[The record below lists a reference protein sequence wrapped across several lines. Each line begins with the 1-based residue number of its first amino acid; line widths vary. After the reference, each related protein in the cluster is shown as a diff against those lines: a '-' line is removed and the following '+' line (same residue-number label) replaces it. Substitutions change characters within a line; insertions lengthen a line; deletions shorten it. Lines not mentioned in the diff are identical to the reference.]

1 MGRGCI
7 LTTDI
12 DPFIRGLKARAT
24 MPNSVLVHS
33 PATLSNLGC
42 GFDVLGL
49 ALTAPFDAVRLT
61 RSPKPGVRIRH
72 HDSYNLPTDPLRNVA
87 GAALLALLK
96 EVPDAIG
103 FEMEITKGIKPGSG
117 VGSSAASAVGA
128 VVAANAL
135 LGNRFSKMQLVD
147 FALAGEVVAS
157 GARHADNIAPA
168 LFGGLTVVRA
178 LVPVLD
184 IIALPAPPLWVAVV
198 HPQIEVKTSDSRKV
212 LPTAVPLALAVRQW
226 ANVAGLVAGFLT
238 ADYALIGRSLD
249 DYIVE
254 PARQHLIPGLAEA
267 RKRAL
272 AAGAIG
278 GGISGSGPSIF
289 MLNRTEATA
298 KAVGAALGSVFAELR
313 IAFNVYV
320 GPVAAQGARVVSE
333 S

>member
-1 MGRGCI
+1 M
-7 LTTDI
+7 L
-12 DPFIRGLKARAT
+12 
-24 MPNSVLVHS
+24 NSVLVHS

-49 ALTAPFDAVRLT
+49 ALAAPYDAVRLT
-61 RSPKPGVRIRH
+61 LSSVPGVRIQH
-72 HDSYNLPTDPLRNVA
+72 LDPYKLPTEPARNVA
-87 GAALLALLK
+87 GVALLALLR
-96 EVPDAIG
+96 EVPEAVG
-103 FEMEITKGIKPGSG
+103 FDVEITKGIKPGSG

-135 LGNRFSKMQLVD
+135 LGNRFTKMQLME
-147 FALAGEVVAS
+147 FAMAGEVVAS

-168 LFGGLTVVRA
+168 IFGGFTVVRA
-178 LVPVLD
+178 VEPVLD

-212 LPTAVPLALAVRQW
+212 LPAAVPLGLAVRQW

-238 ADYALIGRSLD
+238 ADYDLIGRSLD

-254 PARQHLIPGLAEA
+254 PARLPLIPGLAEA

-272 AAGAIG
+272 TAGAIG

-289 MLNRTEATA
+289 MLNRTEETA
-298 KAVGAALGSVFAELR
+298 HAVGAALGSVFAELG

-320 GPVAAQGARVVSE
+320 GPVGTEGARVVAE
-333 S
+333 W

>member
-1 MGRGCI
+1 M
-7 LTTDI
+7 L
-12 DPFIRGLKARAT
+12 
-24 MPNSVLVHS
+24 NSVLVHS

-42 GFDVLGL
+42 GFDVFGL
-49 ALTAPFDAVRLT
+49 ALAAPYDTIRLT
-61 RSPKPGVRIRH
+61 RSSEPGVRIQH
-72 HDSYNLPTDPLRNVA
+72 LDGYNLPTEPTRNVA
-87 GAALLALLK
+87 GVALLMLLQ
-96 EVPDAIG
+96 EVPETIG
-103 FEMEITKGIKPGSG
+103 FDVEITKGIKPGSG

-135 LGNRFSKMQLVD
+135 LGNRFTKMQLVE
-147 FALAGEVVAS
+147 FAMAGEVVAC

-168 LFGGLTVVRA
+168 IFGGFTVVRA
-178 LVPVLD
+178 VEPVLD
-184 IIALPAPPLWVAVV
+184 ILALPAPPLWVAVV

-212 LPTAVPLALAVRQW
+212 LPVAVPLALAVRQW

-238 ADYALIGRSLD
+238 ADYDLIGRSLD

-254 PARQHLIPGLAEA
+254 PARLPLIPGLAEA

-289 MLNRTEATA
+289 MLNRTEETA
-298 KAVGAALGSVFAELR
+298 QAVGAALGSVFAELE

-320 GPVAAQGARVVSE
+320 GPVGTEGARVVAE
-333 S
+333 W

>member
-1 MGRGCI
+1 M
-7 LTTDI
+7 L
-12 DPFIRGLKARAT
+12 
-24 MPNSVLVHS
+24 NSVLVHS

-42 GFDVLGL
+42 GFDVFGL
-49 ALTAPFDAVRLT
+49 ALAAPYDTIRLT
-61 RSPKPGVRIRH
+61 RRAAPGVRIQH
-72 HDSYNLPTDPLRNVA
+72 LDPYHLPTEPTRNVA
-87 GAALLALLK
+87 GVALLALLK
-96 EVPDAIG
+96 AVPEAIG
-103 FEMEITKGIKPGSG
+103 FDVEITKGIKPGSG
-117 VGSSAASAVGA
+117 VGSSAASAVGV

-135 LGNRFSKMQLVD
+135 LGNRFTKMQLVN
-147 FALAGEVVAS
+147 FAMAGEIVAS

-168 LFGGLTVVRA
+168 IFGGFTVVRA
-178 LVPVLD
+178 LEPALD

-212 LPTAVPLALAVRQW
+212 LPATVPLGLAVRQW

-238 ADYALIGRSLD
+238 VDYELIGRSMD

-254 PARQHLIPGLAEA
+254 PARLPLIPGLTEA

-289 MLNRTEATA
+289 MLNKTA
-298 KAVGAALGSVFAELR
+298 PTAQAVGAAMGSVFAELG

-320 GPVAAQGARVVSE
+320 GPVGTEGARVVEE

>member
-1 MGRGCI
+1 M
-7 LTTDI
+7 L
-12 DPFIRGLKARAT
+12 
-24 MPNSVLVHS
+24 NSVLVHS

-42 GFDVLGL
+42 GFDVFGL
-49 ALTAPFDAVRLT
+49 ALAAPYDTIRLT
-61 RSPKPGVRIRH
+61 RSSEPGVRIQH
-72 HDSYNLPTDPLRNVA
+72 LDGYNLPTEPTRNVA
-87 GAALLALLK
+87 GVALLMLLQ
-96 EVPDAIG
+96 EVPEIIG
-103 FEMEITKGIKPGSG
+103 FDVEITKGIKPGSG

-135 LGNRFSKMQLVD
+135 LGNRFTKMQLVE
-147 FALAGEVVAS
+147 FAMAGEVVAC

-168 LFGGLTVVRA
+168 IFGGFTVVRA
-178 LVPVLD
+178 VEPVLD
-184 IIALPAPPLWVAVV
+184 ILALPAPPLWVAVV

-212 LPTAVPLALAVRQW
+212 LPVAVPLALAVRQW

-238 ADYALIGRSLD
+238 ADYDLIGRSLD

-254 PARQHLIPGLAEA
+254 PARLPLIPGLAEA

-289 MLNRTEATA
+289 MLNRTEETA
-298 KAVGAALGSVFAELR
+298 QAVGAALGSVFAELG

-320 GPVAAQGARVVSE
+320 GPVGTEGARVVAE
-333 S
+333 

>member
-1 MGRGCI
+1 M
-7 LTTDI
+7 L
-12 DPFIRGLKARAT
+12 
-24 MPNSVLVHS
+24 NSVLVHS

-42 GFDVLGL
+42 GFDVFGL
-49 ALTAPFDAVRLT
+49 ALAAPYDTIRLT
-61 RSPKPGVRIRH
+61 RSSEPGVRIQH
-72 HDSYNLPTDPLRNVA
+72 LDGYNLPTEATRNVA
-87 GAALLALLK
+87 GVALLMLLQ
-96 EVPDAIG
+96 EVPETIG
-103 FEMEITKGIKPGSG
+103 FDVEITKGIKPGSG

-135 LGNRFSKMQLVD
+135 LGNRFTKMQLVE
-147 FALAGEVVAS
+147 FAMAGEVVAC
-157 GARHADNIAPA
+157 GARHSDNIAPA
-168 LFGGLTVVRA
+168 IFGGFTVVRA
-178 LVPVLD
+178 VEPVLD

-212 LPTAVPLALAVRQW
+212 LPAAVPLGLAVRQW

-238 ADYALIGRSLD
+238 VDYDLIGRSLD

-254 PARQHLIPGLAEA
+254 PARLPLIPGLAEA

-289 MLNRTEATA
+289 MLNRTEETA
-298 KAVGAALGSVFAELR
+298 QAVGAALGSVFEELG

-320 GPVAAQGARVVSE
+320 GPVGTEGARVVAE
-333 S
+333 